1 LEIRRKILFLITSL
15 EDRGTENAALRLAVG
30 MERTGGYLPEIL
42 ALKEGSGR
50 LRIRAEAEGFERLSS
65 LGLTSARSLITAVLA
80 LRAKVLAERIDVL
93 YSFLFHPNI
102 VARLAGR
109 LAGLCLVIN
118 GERSVP
124 GGGMAF
130 RSLVRR
136 WSAFLP
142 HGYTAVSDA
151 VRTEMINVLGTPID
165 RVRTIRNGVDAT
177 RFPERT
183 GFLASRER
191 IRLLAIGSFSPEK
204 SFGTLVE
211 ALKLLGDGSVEL
223 TILGDGPG
231 RQSLEAQIGAAG
243 LSGRIFLPG
252 HTADILP
259 YLGDADIYVQ
269 SSIREGLSNAL
280 LAAMTSGLPCVAT
293 DVGGS
298 REAVT
303 DGETGILVPA
313 AAPAVLARGIRKI
326 IDRPEEGRRLGRNA
340 RLRMIRE
347 FSSKRELE
355 ETVNWIEELL
365 RRRSAGTAPAT
376 SRT

>member
-1 LEIRRKILFLITSL
+1 MEIRRKILFLITSL

-30 MERTGGYLPEIL
+30 LERTGRYLPEIL

-50 LRIRAEAEGFERLSS
+50 LRFRAEEEGFERLSS
-65 LGLTSARSLITAVLA
+65 LGLTSVRSLSSAILA
-80 LRAKVLAERIDVL
+80 LRAKVLDEKVDVL
-93 YSFLFHPNI
+93 YSFLFHPNV
-102 VARLAGR
+102 VARVAGR

-142 HGYTAVSDA
+142 HGYIAVSDA
-151 VRTEMINVLGTPID
+151 VRGDMINVLGAPID

-177 RFPERT
+177 RFPERADV
-183 GFLASRER
+183 LASRDR
-191 IRLLAIGSFSPEK
+191 IRLLAMGSLSPEK

-211 ALKLLGDGSVEL
+211 ALVLLGDGSVEL
-223 TILGDGPG
+223 TILGDGPARG
-231 RQSLEAQIGAAG
+231 VLEEQIRVSA

-252 HTADILP
+252 HAADILP
-259 YLGDADIYVQ
+259 YLRDADIYVQ

-280 LAAMTSGLPCVAT
+280 LAAMASGLPCVAT
-293 DVGGS
+293 DVGGT
-298 REAVT
+298 REAVV
-303 DGETGILVPA
+303 DGETGILVPSATPA
-313 AAPAVLARGIRKI
+313 ALAGEIRKI

-340 RLRMIRE
+340 RLKMIRE
-347 FSSKRELE
+347 FSAERELE

-365 RRRSAGTAPAT
+365 RRRSAGISPAT

>member
-124 GGGMAF
+124 GGVMAF

-151 VRTEMINVLGTPID
+151 VRAEMINVLGTPID

-211 ALKLLGDGSVEL
+211 ALKLLGDGSVGL

-243 LSGRIFLPG
+243 LSGRIVLPG

-259 YLGDADIYVQ
+259 YLQDADIYVQ

>member
-1 LEIRRKILFLITSL
+1 MAIRRKILFLITSL
-15 EDRGTENAALRLAVG
+15 EDRGAENAALRLAVG
-30 MERTGGYLPEIL
+30 MQRTGGYLPEIL

-50 LRIRAEAEGFERLSS
+50 LRLRAEAEGFERLSS
-65 LGLTSARSLITAVLA
+65 LGLTSVRSLSTAILA
-80 LRAKVLAERIDVL
+80 LRAKVREEKVDVL
-93 YSFLFHPNI
+93 YSFLFHPNV

-124 GGGMAF
+124 GGAMAF

-151 VRTEMINVLGTPID
+151 VRADMINVLGVPSD

-183 GFLASRER
+183 DVLASRDR
-191 IRLLAIGSFSPEK
+191 IRLLAMGSLSPEK

-223 TILGDGPG
+223 TIPGDGPA
-231 RQSLEAQIGAAG
+231 REVLEQQIRVAA
-243 LSGRIFLPG
+243 LSDRIFLPG
-252 HTADILP
+252 HAADILP
-259 YLGDADIYVQ
+259 YLGEADIYVQ

-280 LAAMTSGLPCVAT
+280 LAAMASGLPCVAT
-293 DVGGS
+293 DVGGTL
-298 REAVT
+298 EAVV
-303 DGETGILVPA
+303 DGETGILVPPS
-313 AAPAVLARGIRKI
+313 APAALAGGIRKI
-326 IDRPEEGRRLGRNA
+326 INRPEEGRRLGRNA
-340 RLRMIRE
+340 RSKVIRE
-347 FSSKRELE
+347 FSVERELE

-365 RRRSAGTAPAT
+365 RRRSAGTVPAT